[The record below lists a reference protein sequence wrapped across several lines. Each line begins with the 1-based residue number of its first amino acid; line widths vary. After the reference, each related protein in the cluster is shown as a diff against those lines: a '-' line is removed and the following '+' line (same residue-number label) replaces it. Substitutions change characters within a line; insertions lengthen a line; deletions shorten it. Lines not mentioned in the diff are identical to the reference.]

1 MRPLRLRTGFAGLA
15 LICAASTAALGV
27 ETAEKGLQ
35 PFQLVRSLELIQ
47 DRIAAGDHAAL
58 PMQRKL
64 LEMIDARFR
73 QTEQQD
79 FGNPENLTALLVYA
93 MSGGNPV
100 TIDVA
105 LSRMPA
111 DDPNRRLGAGI
122 LFYLQGQA
130 KAAQDALG
138 SYDPLAMNPELGAY
152 VALVKG
158 STLSA
163 DKPEIAVQLLDV
175 ARLLG
180 PGTLVEEAALR
191 RSIAISATLGDARR
205 FMLASAQYVRG
216 FIRSPYASQF
226 ADAFVEGVVALHT
239 RIDLDKFA
247 GIAAMMDPERE
258 RVIYLRIARRAAID
272 GFPELSAYAAEK
284 AESGTAGGDE
294 LADPR
299 ALLYSSLASITSG
312 TIPDVTAGLAR
323 IERNRLS
330 SSDRLLLD
338 AARAVAAELTAKPRR
353 IAIDAPQAEPVVSK
367 PVPQTSGD
375 GPAKPKPDIP
385 GLAVAADP
393 GQANADPADI
403 MISETRGKLAEIDKL
418 LAEAAQ

>member
-1 MRPLRLRTGFAGLA
+1 
-15 LICAASTAALGV
+15 
-27 ETAEKGLQ
+27 
-35 PFQLVRSLELIQ
+35 
-47 DRIAAGDHAAL
+47 
-58 PMQRKL
+58 MQRKL

-73 QTEQQD
+73 KTEKQD
-79 FGNPENLTALLVYA
+79 FEDPRNLTALLVYA
-93 MSGGNPV
+93 MSGGNPLTV
-100 TIDVA
+100 DVA
-105 LSRMPA
+105 LSRLAA

-122 LFYLQGQA
+122 LFYLQGQP
-130 KAAQDALG
+130 KAAQIALG
-138 SYDPLAMNPELGAY
+138 SHDPLTMTPELGAY

-163 DKPEIAVQLLDV
+163 DKPEVAVQLLDM

-191 RSIAISATLGDARR
+191 RSIAISAALGDPKR

-226 ADAFVEGVVALHT
+226 ADAFVEGVVALRT
-239 RIDLDKFA
+239 RINLEDLA

-272 GFPELSAYAAEK
+272 GFSELSAFAAAK
-284 AESGTAGGDE
+284 AESGPAGGDE

-299 ALLYSSLASITSG
+299 ALLYSSLASITSE

-323 IERNRLS
+323 IDRNRLS

-338 AARAVAAELTAKPRR
+338 AARAVAAELTAEPRR
-353 IAIDAPQAEPVVSK
+353 IAIDAPPREAEPVISK
-367 PVPQTSGD
+367 PVRQALATG
-375 GPAKPKPDIP
+375 GAPAEAPEPEMPSVAI
-385 GLAVAADP
+385 AADA
-393 GQANADPADI
+393 GQANADLADI
-403 MISETRGKLAEIDKL
+403 MITETRSKLADIDKM